1 MRRTAIG
8 LSTLLISLLLVAPVA
23 HGRDEVIV
31 DVTSIC
37 ASARATGGTAP
48 ASAPVVDPRLSAFAK
63 KLQSLF
69 AYTRYSFL
77 GKSQTQT
84 PFGRAST
91 IQLPERFSLEVQ
103 PEPPR
108 RGDDNRI
115 EMMVTL
121 LRDGGEGRGES
132 GRGRPE
138 AEVVLRTRIRLENG
152 GTVLLGGPPIAA
164 GVLILALSARS

>member
-1 MRRTAIG
+1 MAKTVIG
-8 LSTLLISLLLVAPVA
+8 WSALLVCLLLAAPAA
-23 HGRDEVIV
+23 HARGEVII

-37 ASARATGGTAP
+37 ASARATGGAAP
-48 ASAPVVDPRLSAFAK
+48 APVVDPRLSSFSK

-84 PFGRAST
+84 PFGSAST

-108 RGDDNRI
+108 RGDNDRI

-121 LRDGGEGRGES
+121 YRDGGDGRRADP
-132 GRGRPE
+132 GRERQQ

-152 GTVLLGGPPIAA
+152 GTVLLGGPPISG
-164 GVLILALSARS
+164 GVLILALTARS

>member
-1 MRRTAIG
+1 MTRTAIG
-8 LSTLLISLLLVAPVA
+8 LSALLVSLLLVAPAA
-23 HGRDEVIV
+23 HARDEVIV

-37 ASARATGGTAP
+37 ASARATGGTTP
-48 ASAPVVDPRLSAFAK
+48 APVVDPRLAAFAK

-84 PFGRAST
+84 RFGRAST

-108 RGDDNRI
+108 PGDGGRI

-121 LRDGGEGRGES
+121 LRDGGGRTDP
-132 GRGRPE
+132 GRGRPQ

-152 GTVLLGGPPIAA
+152 GTVLLGGPPIAE
-164 GVLILALSARS
+164 GVLILALTARS

>member
-1 MRRTAIG
+1 MTRTAIV
-8 LSTLLISLLLVAPVA
+8 LSVLLACLLLAAPAA
-23 HGRDEVIV
+23 HARDEVVI

-37 ASARATGGTAP
+37 ASARAVGGA
-48 ASAPVVDPRLSAFAK
+48 ASPPTVDPRLSSFAK

-84 PFGRAST
+84 RFGRASV

-103 PEPPR
+103 PEAPR
-108 RGDDNRI
+108 PGDDGRI

-121 LRDGGEGRGES
+121 LRDGGEAREDP
-132 GRGRPE
+132 GRGRPR

-164 GVLILALSARS
+164 GVLILALTARS